1 MAEIATLTA
10 VFTADLT
17 QFEIGVGR
25 ATSLMS
31 GANGRIS
38 ADLAGI
44 AGAAVGMSHTVIGTM
59 HGISIAIQQVIAQ
72 INALK
77 AAIAS
82 IPPIP
87 NGDAGKSSTSA
98 SGTQI
103 QGGTFVFNGVQD
115 VNSLYDALQE
125 VSRQRSPL

>member
-17 QFEIGVGR
+17 QFEIGVAR
-25 ATSLMS
+25 AISQMS
-31 GANGRIS
+31 SANGRIS

-44 AGAAVGMSHTVIGTM
+44 AGASVGMSHTVIGAM
-59 HGISIAIQQVIAQ
+59 HSISIAVQQVIAH

-82 IPPIP
+82 IPPLP
-87 NGDAGKSSTSA
+87 SGGAGKSSTSNNEM
-98 SGTQI
+98 TI